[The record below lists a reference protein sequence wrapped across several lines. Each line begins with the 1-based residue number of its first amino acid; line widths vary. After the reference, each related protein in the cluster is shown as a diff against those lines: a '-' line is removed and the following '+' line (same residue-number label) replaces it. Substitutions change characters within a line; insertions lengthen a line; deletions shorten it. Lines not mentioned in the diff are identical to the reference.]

1 MTGLRFVSA
10 FLAAAFEAASPISA
24 QTMPV
29 VQNNRELKALPVPA
43 SSGLVYRSG
52 FATAGDGGDM
62 TYRYAPSACV
72 TGGGAGDDGAEVKPL
87 RGGGCWSAT
96 FSQVANARVWGA
108 LGAPASSDDTGALQ
122 RALTWA
128 CGPQARALRIAA
140 GRYYHTGLT
149 ISGSCH
155 IFGDGRG
162 ETFLQQQSKSASD
175 FVVRGTGS
183 EKVTLSDMFLIPAVK
198 KTAGYAIEFHQAYFP
213 TLERVDLSGWNG
225 VLDDSSASMTVANL
239 NMSDLDGMYGIKFIG
254 HNASPAAV
262 FGAILDNV
270 VGSAKGNR
278 QLTWLD
284 MDSYSYSVTLKSGIF
299 MYGAKCIV
307 MQDSAAAQGGAS
319 VPKWLFV
326 PHLECDH
333 PVETGVHLIKGQNV
347 TIAAGSWIGSS
358 QTGNGIATEPGWSG
372 GLTVSGTR
380 VNGNLLSGIVL
391 RGGRD
396 IKIVENEITANGRG
410 RNGVHTDE
418 VIVGKDVSD
427 VKIVN
432 NVISREGHDN
442 STIDRFCISIDPAM
456 GGHLYVVGNSVHG
469 CAAGSIEG
477 AATGPH
483 VRMSANDGH
492 DY

>member
-1 MTGLRFVSA
+1 MGRRYLLP
-10 FLAAAFEAASPISA
+10 FLAVAFEGVASAGA

-29 VQNNRELKALPVPA
+29 VQNNGELKALAVPPSA
-43 SSGLVYRSG
+43 GVVYRSG

-62 TYRYAPSACV
+62 TYRYVPSACA
-72 TGGGAGDDGAEVKPL
+72 TGRGAGDDGAEVKPA
-87 RGGGCWSAT
+87 RGAGCWVAT
-96 FSQVANARVWGA
+96 FSQGANARVWGA
-108 LGAPASSDDTGALQ
+108 LGAPASTDDTGALQ

-149 ISGSCH
+149 IRGSCH

-162 ETFLQQQSKSASD
+162 ETLLQQQSNTASD
-175 FVVRGTGS
+175 IVVRGTGS

-198 KTAGYAIEFHQAYFP
+198 KIAGYAIEFHQAYFP
-213 TLERVDLSGWNG
+213 TLERVDLTGWNG

-239 NMSDLDGMYGIKFIG
+239 NMSDLNGVYGIKFIG

-270 VGSAKGNR
+270 VGSAKNNR
-278 QLTWLD
+278 HLTWLD

-307 MQDSAAAQGGAS
+307 MEDTAAVQGGAS

-333 PVETGVHLIKGQNV
+333 PFETGVHLIKGQNV

-380 VNGNLLSGIVL
+380 INGNLLSGVL
-391 RGGRD
+391 LGGGRD
-396 IKIVENEITANGRG
+396 IKMMENEITANGQG
-410 RNGVHTDE
+410 RDGIRHDE
-418 VIVGKDVSD
+418 LTVGREVSD
-427 VKIVN
+427 LKIVN
-432 NVISREGHDN
+432 NFISREGHDN
-442 STIDRFCISIDPAM
+442 SAVDRFCISIDKTI
-456 GGHLYVVGNSVHG
+456 GGHLYIVGNSVYG
-469 CAAGSIEG
+469 CSAGSIEG
-477 AATGPH
+477 SPVGPH
-483 VRMSANDGH
+483 VRISANDGQ